1 MVNGPES
8 YDKVHDSLKK
18 APEDINNFIA
28 KRSTNFDGKIML
40 YFFVGGDHKIL
51 LTVMGL
57 SGTTSDYA
65 CLWCK
70 IHKLERFDMSK
81 PKDHYNGPPIAS
93 TLLEMQ
99 EILPQSQSRYSC
111 VRKRLINIALDQVI
125 LDELYLILRIT
136 DQLMENLIKVKER
149 GNKADLRKKR
159 GDKRGCYLK
168 KLIKEMNKTGITF
181 NV

>member
-18 APEDINNFIA
+18 ALEDINNFIA
-28 KRSTNFDGKIML
+28 KRSTNFDGKILL

-93 TLLEMQ
+93 TLLENARNPATVTKQ
-99 EILPQSQSRYSC
+99 VFLCEKTSHQQSIRSSY
-111 VRKRLINIALDQVI
+111 
-125 LDELYLILRIT
+125 T
-136 DQLMENLIKVKER
+136 
-149 GNKADLRKKR
+149 
-159 GDKRGCYLK
+159 
-168 KLIKEMNKTGITF
+168 
-181 NV
+181 